1 MSIAAK
7 KINRREQSQQRSQ
20 HYGQGNADLD
30 PERYDID
37 DGFTGKRGY
46 SALAVEGNVVLAV
59 GTDDDVMAHA
69 GPDTVVTDLRGRTML
84 PGFVDGHSH
93 FCMGRASLF
102 ATQARLSSS
111 PPVGKV
117 KRNIAE
123 IRDLLKEKAASTPKG
138 EWILGHG
145 GTMRTALA
153 DRRHPLASDMDDVT
167 PDHPVL
173 LCAMF
178 PAICAPADGRG
189 LALVRL

>member
-1 MSIAAK
+1 M
-7 KINRREQSQQRSQ
+7 
-20 HYGQGNADLD
+20 
-30 PERYDID
+30 
-37 DGFTGKRGY
+37 GKATQIYRNGTILTMDSRGSVA

-93 FCMGRASLF
+93 FVWAGLMF
-102 ATQARLSSS
+102 ATQLDLSS

-117 KRNIAE
+117 KDIAE

-138 EWILGHG
+138 EWILGYG
-145 GTMRTALA
+145 YDDTALA

-173 LCAMF
+173 LRHVSGHLCS
-178 PAICAPADGRG
+178 
-189 LALVRL
+189 

>member
-1 MSIAAK
+1 M
-7 KINRREQSQQRSQ
+7 
-20 HYGQGNADLD
+20 
-30 PERYDID
+30 
-37 DGFTGKRGY
+37 GKATQIYRNGTILTMDSRGSVV

-93 FCMGRASLF
+93 FVWAGLMF
-102 ATQARLSSS
+102 ATQLDLSS

-117 KRNIAE
+117 KDIAE

-138 EWILGHG
+138 EWILGYG
-145 GTMRTALA
+145 YDDTALA

-173 LCAMF
+173 LRHVSGHLCSCNIATKN
-178 PAICAPADGRG
+178 
-189 LALVRL
+189 